1 MEKFFGAIRNTGLR
15 RSSDRWLAGVCAG
28 IADRLGVE
36 PTAIRMIVLVL
47 ALFPGPAPALYLW
60 AWLLL
65 PDPSGKIVL
74 QTWIQNKSL

>member
-1 MEKFFGAIRNTGLR
+1 MSAILAVLLGINTQAEAG
-15 RSSDRWLAGVCAG
+15 SSPGERAQL
-28 IADRLGVE
+28 
-36 PTAIRMIVLVL
+36 LVL

-65 PDPSGKIVL
+65 PDASGKIVL